1 MHTDSMA
8 KKKDTWNF
16 NTFWTFFSN
25 RKLNGNFFW
34 RRPRTKL
41 SSGFT
46 LIEIL
51 IALALIGVMATGIIL
66 AINPLVQLQKAQDA
80 KRKSELSQIQ
90 KALETYYQDNGK
102 YPPVTS
108 DYKIKGLDNNA
119 VVWGSS
125 W

>member
-1 MHTDSMA
+1 
-8 KKKDTWNF
+8 
-16 NTFWTFFSN
+16 
-25 RKLNGNFFW
+25 
-34 RRPRTKL
+34 
-41 SSGFT
+41 
-46 LIEIL
+46 
-51 IALALIGVMATGIIL
+51 MATGIIL